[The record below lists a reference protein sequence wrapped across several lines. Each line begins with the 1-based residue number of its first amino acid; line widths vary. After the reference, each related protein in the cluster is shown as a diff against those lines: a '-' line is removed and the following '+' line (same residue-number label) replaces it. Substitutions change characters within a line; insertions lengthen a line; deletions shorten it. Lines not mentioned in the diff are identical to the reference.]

1 MSDRVSRRTL
11 EELRRIANSRGR
23 AGSDYFLVEGERI
36 NLRALRA
43 SVVPRKLM
51 IAESV
56 FAKPTPEVTELL
68 ALVGS
73 RAEIVTL
80 ADEHLMELSEGRNSG
95 RVVGVFSTGDQS
107 AWQRLTSPGAA
118 DDGLT
123 LVLVDVEEP
132 GNVGALVRTALAGF
146 ANLVVCVGV
155 TDPFHPKAVRTSMGS
170 LFRLPVVRVPELQPV
185 LDATVN
191 CRRVAAVATGG
202 MAPWDVPPGGP
213 TALFVG
219 NEARGLPPGVFD
231 ETAYGV
237 TIPMPQQ
244 VDSYSVNAA
253 TAILLYELG
262 ARAHH

>member
-1 MSDRVSRRTL
+1 MSRGTL
-11 EELRRIANSRGR
+11 EQLRRIANARGR
-23 AGSDYFLVEGERI
+23 TGAERFLVEGERI

-43 SVVPRKLM
+43 SVVPEKLVV
-51 IAESV
+51 ADSV
-56 FAKPTPEVTELL
+56 FANPSPEVAELL
-68 ALVGS
+68 ALVGA
-73 RAEIVTL
+73 RAEVVTL
-80 ADEHLMELSEGRNSG
+80 ADAQLLELSEGRNSG
-95 RVVGVFSTGDQS
+95 RVVGVFSTGNQS
-107 AWQRLTSPGAA
+107 VEEHLKAA
-118 DDGLT
+118 KVADYLA

-185 LDATVN
+185 LDATPHF
-191 CRRVAAVATGG
+191 RRVAAIATGG
-202 MAPWDVPPGGP
+202 VAPWALPPGGP

-219 NEARGLPPGVFD
+219 NEARGLPQGVFD
-231 ETAYGV
+231 ETAHGV
-237 TIPMPQQ
+237 TIPMPNR

-262 ARAHH
+262 TRARR